1 MNAIEEE
8 VEKVEK
14 VGFVQ
19 YCRQPYHL
27 QDDEMR
33 SNKCFLVSSFISI
46 FVLFIV
52 SMFITYLKFDV
63 YICLYISIPV
73 SIFGAI
79 GLYFY
84 NSYRRKNEIQ
94 KRNARYMEHKEE
106 LSVLHPYIPKDK
118 AHDLAMQRA
127 NANIHEE

>member
-1 MNAIEEE
+1 MNSSEDGAEQ
-8 VEKVEK
+8 VEK
-14 VGFVQ
+14 VGFIQ

-27 QDDEMR
+27 QNDEER
-33 SNKCFLVSSFISI
+33 SNKCFLVSSFVSI
-46 FVLFIV
+46 FVIFIV
-52 SMFITYLKFDV
+52 SMFVTYLKFDV
-63 YICLYISIPV
+63 YICMYISVPA

-106 LSVLHPYIPKDK
+106 LNVLHPYIPKDK
-118 AHDLAMQRA
+118 AHELALQRA
-127 NANIHEE
+127 NANIQEE